1 MTNSSE
7 TAIEISGLHKTY
19 RGAEAPAV
27 AGVDLTVAAGS
38 FFGLLGPNGAGKTT
52 LISMMC
58 ALLSPDKGSVRM
70 AGIDLASDPEEVKR
84 RIGVVPQDIAV
95 YPALTSRENLEFFGR
110 MMGLSG
116 APLEERVEECL
127 NISRLGQYAERRVQT
142 LSGGLKRRLSLVI
155 GMVHQPEILLL
166 DEPTVGIDPQSRLFI
181 YDSLK
186 RMNASGMTI
195 VYTSHYMEEV
205 EMLCRDIAVIDQG
218 RIIARGGL
226 DALLAGNGRAAL
238 EIRTE
243 TALSED
249 MLAKIKSL
257 PKLRAFSY
265 EDMRLKAESDEPTAT
280 LQEII
285 STLRSGGVR
294 ILSVSQGA
302 SNLEDLFLALTGRGL
317 RE

>member
-1 MTNSSE
+1 
-7 TAIEISGLHKTY
+7 
-19 RGAEAPAV
+19 
-27 AGVDLTVAAGS
+27 
-38 FFGLLGPNGAGKTT
+38 
-52 LISMMC
+52 
-58 ALLSPDKGSVRM
+58 
-70 AGIDLASDPEEVKR
+70 
-84 RIGVVPQDIAV
+84 
-95 YPALTSRENLEFFGR
+95 
-110 MMGLSG
+110 
-116 APLEERVEECL
+116 
-127 NISRLGQYAERRVQT
+127 
-142 LSGGLKRRLSLVI
+142 
-155 GMVHQPEILLL
+155 MVHQPEILLL

-186 RMNASGMTI
+186 KMNASGMTI

-205 EMLCRDIAVIDQG
+205 EELCRDIAVIDQG

-243 TALSED
+243 TAISED

-257 PKLRAFSY
+257 PELRAFFY
-265 EDMRLKAESDEPTAT
+265 EDMRLKAESDEPTAI

-285 STLRSGGVR
+285 STLRSGNVR